1 MASSV
6 SVITVFDHRVS
17 KWSDVMKR
25 PMTCAGLLLAMGA
38 MSASAQTARP
48 WVYITPTG
56 DGFDSY
62 LAAAMIKKGVP
73 VSVVDRSDQATLTLK
88 AGQVQV
94 QKESTRMKVMK
105 CVMQSCANIED
116 KASAS
121 VQLVGPDGIVVW
133 SYAVNGDRGDQKSM
147 AETIAKHLKNDYF
160 RSPPGGR

>member
-1 MASSV
+1 
-6 SVITVFDHRVS
+6 
-17 KWSDVMKR
+17 
-25 PMTCAGLLLAMGA
+25 MTCGALLLAIGA
-38 MSASAQTARP
+38 ASASGQTAKP

-73 VSVVDRSDQATLTLK
+73 VSVVDKSDRATLTLK

-94 QKESTRMKVMK
+94 VKESTRMKLMK
-105 CVMQSCANIED
+105 CVMQSCANTED

-121 VQLVGPDGIVVW
+121 VQLVDRDGTVVW
-133 SYAVNGDRGDQKSM
+133 SYAVNGDHGEEKSM

-160 RSPPGGR
+160 RPGSGGR